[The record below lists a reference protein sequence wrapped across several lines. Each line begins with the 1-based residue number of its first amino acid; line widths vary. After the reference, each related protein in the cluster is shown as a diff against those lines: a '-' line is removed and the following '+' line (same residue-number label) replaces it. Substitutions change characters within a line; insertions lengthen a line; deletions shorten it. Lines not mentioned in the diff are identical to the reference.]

1 MDDMRQRQR
10 VHADSRMEVQLLQGY
25 ARQFAQHGVRV
36 NSVLPGWVHTELID
50 HLAENVGVRASKWVQ
65 FT

>member
-1 MDDMRQRQR
+1 MR
-10 VHADSRMEVQLLQGY
+10 LLQGY

-50 HLAENVGVRASKWVQ
+50 HLAENVGVRASKWVLLI
-65 FT
+65 